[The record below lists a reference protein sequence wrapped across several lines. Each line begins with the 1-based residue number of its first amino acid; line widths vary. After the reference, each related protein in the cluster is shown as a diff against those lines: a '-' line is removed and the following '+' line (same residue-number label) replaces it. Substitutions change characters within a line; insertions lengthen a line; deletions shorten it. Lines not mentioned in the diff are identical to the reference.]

1 LQPSSVN
8 SRAGDRALLDVAAAT
23 SRSGFTASALERRA
37 LGDWRQASGF
47 ELQDSEFK
55 IRASGFEVR
64 GLKYQV

>member
-23 SRSGFTASALERRA
+23 SGSGFTAPAFERRA
-37 LGDWRQASGF
+37 TGV
-47 ELQDSEFK
+47 ELRDSEFK
-55 IRASGFEVR
+55 VRASGFKVR